1 MLLKTM
7 RLLMVTKELCIHGKV
22 QVWELSKHLFGPYLD
37 LLNITLVAVLLLQLG
52 TIFV

>member
-7 RLLMVTKELCIHGKV
+7 RLLMGTRAQCILGRV

-37 LLNITLVAVLLLQLG
+37 LLSITLVDVLLLQLG